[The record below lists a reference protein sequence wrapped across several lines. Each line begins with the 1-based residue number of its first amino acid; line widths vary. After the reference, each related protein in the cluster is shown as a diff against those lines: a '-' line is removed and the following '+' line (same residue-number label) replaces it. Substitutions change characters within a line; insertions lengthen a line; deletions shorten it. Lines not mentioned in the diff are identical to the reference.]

1 MIISIDVSLMFWVI
15 LFTFD
20 LFILTNY
27 SGLDPEIQ
35 PNGIDN
41 NLYPRP
47 KTFIGGISVTF

>member
-1 MIISIDVSLMFWVI
+1 MLKWAKLRAYV
-15 LFTFD
+15 TGQN

-47 KTFIGGISVTF
+47 KTFIGGISITF